1 MNTITR
7 ATQSADRA
15 PRRMLRIKL
24 LAMASSRPALLER
37 VAAVQTDLTERLAN
51 EFRAA
56 QEKGYIRSNFPART
70 AALFVQS
77 YTIGRVLLDVE
88 PHSKKDET
96 DWIKLIDQV
105 IELALLP

>member
-7 ATQSADRA
+7 ASQSADRA

-24 LAMASSRPALLER
+24 LAMASSRPALGER
-37 VAAVQTDLTERLAN
+37 VAAVQTDMTERLAD

-56 QEKGYIRSNFPART
+56 QKKGYVRSDFPART
-70 AALFVQS
+70 AAFFIQS

-88 PHSKKDET
+88 PHTKKDET
-96 DWIKLIDQV
+96 DWINLIDQV
-105 IELALLP
+105 IALALLP